1 MSGRKKFFIVLVLVA
16 IAAALYY
23 LLSVDRSSDLVLI
36 GTVDANQVIVSSK
49 IQGRIEKLL
58 VDEGTQVHQGDLIAV
73 LDREELSAEKHA
85 AEATL
90 EGLRSQ
96 WSASR
101 YNERVTRGSTSSDV
115 ANAQA
120 RLQAARSSLAEAQAN
135 LAQTELDAARTV
147 SLAQQGVA
155 SQQDRDRAEASLK
168 AQQAHEQAL
177 EHQVRSAAAD
187 LDAAQARLHQT
198 NAAES
203 TAASLQ
209 AQMLAASAQKT
220 EAETRLGY
228 TDIYAPV
235 SGFVSVRAAR
245 EGEVVNPGTPIVTV
259 VDLSDTWAY
268 AAVPETYA
276 DRIRLG
282 DQLSVRM
289 PGGSKVSGEVIFK
302 AVEGD
307 YATQRD
313 VSRRKRDI
321 KTVGLKVRLDNR
333 ERNLVPGMTAEV
345 LVPKSVLEGKSFA
358 PSAVG
363 NITQPTVASPSPAAQ
378 RVGGR

>member
-1 MSGRKKFFIVLVLVA
+1 MSGRKKFLIIFIVVA
-16 IAAALYY
+16 MAAAVYY
-23 LLSVDRSSDLVLI
+23 FASADRSGDLVLI
-36 GTVDANQVIVSSK
+36 GTVDANQVIVSSQ
-49 IQGRIEKLL
+49 IQGRIQKLL
-58 VDEGTQVHQGDLIAV
+58 VDEGTQVRQGDLIAV
-73 LDREELSAEKHA
+73 LDPTELQAEKHA

-90 EGLRSQ
+90 AGLRSQ

-101 YNERVTRGSTSSDV
+101 YTEGVTRGSTSSDV

-120 RLQAARSSLAEAQAN
+120 RLQAARYALAEAQAN
-135 LAQTELDAARTV
+135 LAQTQLDTARTV

-155 SQQDRDRAEASLK
+155 SQQDRDRAEAALK
-168 AQQAHEQAL
+168 AQQAHVDAL
-177 EHQVRSAAAD
+177 DRQVLSSAAD
-187 LDAAQARLHQT
+187 LEAAQVRLRQT

-203 TAASLQ
+203 TAASMQ
-209 AQMLAASAQKT
+209 SQTLAALAQKAQ
-220 EAETRLGY
+220 AETRLGY
-228 TDIYAPV
+228 TNINAPV

-282 DQLSVRM
+282 DKLTVRM
-289 PGGSKVSGEVIFK
+289 AGGNRVSGEVIFK

-313 VSRRKRDI
+313 VGRRKRDI

-333 ERNLVPGMTAEV
+333 QRNLVPGMTAEV
-345 LVPKSVLEGKSFA
+345 LLPKAVLEGKEFA

-363 NITQPTVASPSPAAQ
+363 NLTQPSPAAES
-378 RVGGR
+378 R